1 MTTPTLKDFHPG
13 DIIGFDTCGSWQ
25 GGKYLLDKP
34 SAFALEMALAT
45 RRPLLVK
52 GEPGMGKSYLARAAA
67 AKLKRKFVAEVINI
81 NTEGQDLLW
90 RYDPV
95 ARLNDAQ
102 SGGKGS
108 GLNPAHYLNPG
119 VLWWAFGWNSAAK
132 QYNDCRHKV
141 YLPQVSDD
149 GSLDKGIVLLIDEID
164 KAEPSLP
171 NSLLEVLGNGG
182 FEVPM
187 LGETVGSEPQQQPP
201 LVIITTN
208 DERELPPAFLRR
220 CLVLSLKVEENRF
233 EDWLIERAD
242 VHVSNAQCSQAIKR
256 YAAQELKKDRDEAEK
271 HGMVKAGLAEYLD
284 LLTALHEMTDVGLQ
298 NEARTAYQ
306 QSLLDDIRDF
316 VLRKAI

>member
-1 MTTPTLKDFHPG
+1 MTITLKHFQPDEVIEFNS
-13 DIIGFDTCGSWQ
+13 CGSWA
-25 GGKYLLDKP
+25 GGKYLLDKA

-67 AKLKRKFVAEVINI
+67 AKLQRKFVAEVINI

-102 SGGKGS
+102 TGVRDDA
-108 GLNPAHYLNPG
+108 LNPTHYLNPG

-132 QYNDCRHKV
+132 QYNEVCRHKV
-141 YLPQVSDD
+141 YRPQMDED
-149 GSLDKGIVLLIDEID
+149 GCLDKGIVLLIDEID

-182 FEVPM
+182 FEIPM
-187 LGETVGSEPQQQPP
+187 LGETIGKSTEQSPP

-208 DERELPPAFLRR
+208 DERELPPAFVRR
-220 CLVLSLKVEENRF
+220 CLVLTLKVDDENF
-233 EDWLIERAD
+233 EGWLLERAA
-242 VHVSNAQCSQAIKR
+242 VHISDKQCSLAVKR
-256 YAAQELKKDRDEAEK
+256 EAVKQLRQDRTDAEK
-271 HGMVKAGLAEYLD
+271 QGTVKAGLAEYID
-284 LLTALHEMTDVGLQ
+284 LLRALHEMTDEGLQ
-298 NEARTAYQ
+298 GKARTDYQ
-306 QSLLDDIRDF
+306 KALLNEIRDF